1 MADEQAEFDALFGR
15 LADDFRTDGW
25 EARQEIPP
33 QAYLH
38 VSKPNWGDE
47 NMNAI
52 HLEAYV
58 LGGQLKSRS
67 ALVALHCERGCPFQ
81 EQFMRAFTER
91 AAADIAAFPGGY
103 AVLGPAGSS
112 VCEVNVP
119 FGATAEETVA
129 RVAEELRRLQSLTPL
144 IDDTIAKCQA

>member
-25 EARQEIPP
+25 EARQEMPP

-67 ALVALHCERGCPFQ
+67 ALVALH
-81 EQFMRAFTER
+81 
-91 AAADIAAFPGGY
+91 
-103 AVLGPAGSS
+103 L
-112 VCEVNVP
+112 
-119 FGATAEETVA
+119 
-129 RVAEELRRLQSLTPL
+129 SL
-144 IDDTIAKCQA
+144 IHI